1 MLVTHYLTKRDSREV
16 DERNKQVSNSS
27 TSSSTSSRSRSVMS
41 NLCCDVCFEPF
52 NSSKRKPLI
61 ICSNGH
67 SVCSYCS
74 RSMKSCPQCRAKCLE
89 TPIPNISLLKTL
101 DNLVNLKFLVIGEP
115 GVGKSS
121 LMLRFTE
128 EKFST
133 DILPTVGLDF
143 RVKVMDHKGY
153 SVKLSIWDTAGQERF
168 KNITSA
174 YYRGAHGVILV
185 YDLTSRRSF
194 ENLEHWLVEEAKH
207 NTETKTKKL
216 VVGNK
221 SDQKGRRRISYEEG
235 ANWAERR
242 GFLFLETSAKN
253 NAGVETAFYNLV
265 DRILQE
271 PALWEKDLQGVESR
285 ETSQRPGIRIENRQ
299 GRDGG
304 TGRNCCN

>member
-1 MLVTHYLTKRDSREV
+1 
-16 DERNKQVSNSS
+16 
-27 TSSSTSSRSRSVMS
+27 MS

-52 NSSKRKPLI
+52 NSSARKPLI

-67 SVCSYCS
+67 SVCSHCCKN
-74 RSMKSCPQCRAKCLE
+74 MKSCPQCRGKCLDS
-89 TPIPNISLLKTL
+89 PIPNISLLKTL
-101 DNLVNLKFLVIGEP
+101 DNLVNLKILVIGEA

-128 EKFST
+128 EKIST

-174 YYRGAHGVILV
+174 YYRGAHGVVLV

-194 ENLEHWLVEEAKH
+194 ENLDNWLLEEAKY
-207 NTETKTKKL
+207 NSDKKTMKL

-221 SDQKGRRRISYEEG
+221 TDQKGRRKVSPEEG
-235 ANWAERR
+235 KNWAEQR
-242 GFLFLETSAKN
+242 GFIFLETSAKSSS
-253 NAGVETAFYNLV
+253 GVEPAFYQLV
-265 DRILQE
+265 DKILQE
-271 PALWEKDLQGVESR
+271 PALWEKEGGKMGQQEIVQRQGV
-285 ETSQRPGIRIENRQ
+285 RIEFGE
-299 GRDGG
+299 GRGWKVP
-304 TGRNCCN
+304 GRGWG

>member
-1 MLVTHYLTKRDSREV
+1 MLVTHYLTKKDSREV

-27 TSSSTSSRSRSVMS
+27 TSSNSSRSVMS

-143 RVKVMDHKGY
+143 RVKVMDHHKGY

-285 ETSQRPGIRIENRQ
+285 ETCQRPGIRIDNRQ

>member
-1 MLVTHYLTKRDSREV
+1 MEKVTAQNIET
-16 DERNKQVSNSS
+16 
-27 TSSSTSSRSRSVMS
+27 VMS
-41 NLCCDVCFEPF
+41 NLCCDVCFEHF

-67 SVCSYCS
+67 SVCSHCS
-74 RSMKSCPQCRAKCLE
+74 RNMKSCPQCRAKCLD

-174 YYRGAHGVILV
+174 YYRGAHGVVLV

-194 ENLEHWLVEEAKH
+194 ENLDNWLIEEAKH
-207 NTETKTKKL
+207 NPDKKTKKL

-221 SDQKGRRRISYEEG
+221 SDQKGRRKISYEEG

-242 GFLFLETSAKN
+242 GCLFLETSAKS

-265 DRILQE
+265 DNILQE
-271 PALWEKDLQGVESR
+271 PALWERDPSIAGPQEKGQLQGVRLDAR
-285 ETSQRPGIRIENRQ
+285 EGRGVGNGRPG
-299 GRDGG
+299 
-304 TGRNCCN
+304 CC

>member
-1 MLVTHYLTKRDSREV
+1 M
-16 DERNKQVSNSS
+16 DERNKQVSNS
-27 TSSSTSSRSRSVMS
+27 SRSVMS

-143 RVKVMDHKGY
+143 RVKVMDHHKGY

-265 DRILQE
+265 DKILQE

-285 ETSQRPGIRIENRQ
+285 ETCQRPGIRIDNRQ